1 MNEIMNKTKLLE
13 ELRSARAE
21 WDALLAEIG
30 AARITEPGVLGEWSV
45 KEIVA
50 HLTGYSRWFVNASE
64 AYFRGEP
71 PPREGTEGL
80 PFDEVNRIYVESAQH
95 LSLAET
101 LTESQAVFQRLM
113 ELVDRH
119 SEEFLTQ
126 PQQLPGAPGPF
137 VVWHILR
144 GNVYDH
150 YRLHTREFRVRALHR
165 ELLDRWNARDAH
177 GFAALFVEDG
187 SCVGFDGSQMNGRTD
202 IETTLS
208 RIFADHV
215 TAAYIAKVREVRG
228 LTPDSAVLR
237 AVIGMVPSG
246 KSDINPAVNAV
257 QALVAARQAGQWR
270 SAHFQNTPA
279 AFHGRPELAE
289 QLTEELRQ
297 VLRSGMG

>member
-1 MNEIMNKTKLLE
+1 MNKAKLLE
-13 ELRSARAE
+13 ELHSARAE

-30 AARITEPGVLGEWSV
+30 EARMTAPGALGNWSM

-64 AYFRGEP
+64 ALFRGEP

-80 PFDEVNRIYVESAQH
+80 PFDEVNRIYVEQAKS

-101 LTESQAVFQRLM
+101 LAESRVVSQRLIEM
-113 ELVDRH
+113 VEKH
-119 SEEFLTQ
+119 SEEFLIQ
-126 PQQLPGAPGPF
+126 PQQLPSAPGPF

-150 YRLHTREFRVRALHR
+150 YRLHTREFRVRALYR
-165 ELLDRWNARDAH
+165 ELLDRWDARDAK
-177 GFAALFVEDG
+177 GFATQFTEDG
-187 SCVGFDGSQMNGRTD
+187 SCVGFDGSQMNGRAD

-215 TAAYIAKVREVRG
+215 TSAYVAKVREVRG

-237 AVIGMVPSG
+237 AVVGMVLPG
-246 KSDINPAVNAV
+246 ASDLNPAVNAV
-257 QALVAARQAGQWR
+257 QALVTVREAGQWR
-270 SAHFQNTPA
+270 IAHFQNTPA
-279 AFHGRPELAE
+279 AFHGHPELAE
-289 QLTEELRQ
+289 RLTEELRQ
-297 VLRSGMG
+297 VLRGKAR